1 MPTDNTVKKG
11 ENKTKIKFGVQIY
24 GKNDW
29 IKFRFGCD
37 PIASNFGQ
45 SYLDIIFFFRFPV
58 YSIHVHVY
66 ISAVGHSLF
75 KEWI

>member
-1 MPTDNTVKKG
+1 MPTDNTGKKG

-37 PIASNFGQ
+37 RAILD

-66 ISAVGHSLF
+66 IGVFGHSLF